1 MNITLQWILN
11 FGSAFMLW
19 TMGSKKKWAPIVG
32 LLIQVVWAVYFIATK
47 QYVLLIGTG
56 MYTVVHT
63 RNAILWLR
71 PTS

>member
-1 MNITLQWILN
+1 MDSYLQWILN

-32 LLIQVVWAVYFIATK
+32 LLIQIVWAIYFISTK

-56 MYTVVHT
+56 MFTFVHG
-63 RNAILWLR
+63 RNLILWMKI
-71 PTS
+71 